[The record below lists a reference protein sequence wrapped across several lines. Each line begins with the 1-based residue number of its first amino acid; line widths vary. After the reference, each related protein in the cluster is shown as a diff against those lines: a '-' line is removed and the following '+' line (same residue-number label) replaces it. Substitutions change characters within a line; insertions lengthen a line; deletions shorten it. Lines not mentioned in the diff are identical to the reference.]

1 MISRMS
7 DRNKMKILHSN
18 IPEHRLETG
27 LVSLLTLD
35 DLEYRYLELR
45 FLRESIDTDKLLEN
59 LMKFSQF
66 IWVNAGSHP
75 SRGSTSLFLV
85 HHLLYWWNNFYR
97 HDITITKIKTIDH
110 FKSNANQSLASFSIP
125 DLFSWV
131 VSNQSSAVNLYLD
144 SYHISDRTVRRSDT
158 RFLIKIKFWNSSE
171 ITAEALYDM
180 F

>member
-66 IWVNAGSHP
+66 I
-75 SRGSTSLFLV
+75 
-85 HHLLYWWNNFYR
+85 
-97 HDITITKIKTIDH
+97 
-110 FKSNANQSLASFSIP
+110 
-125 DLFSWV
+125 
-131 VSNQSSAVNLYLD
+131 
-144 SYHISDRTVRRSDT
+144 
-158 RFLIKIKFWNSSE
+158 
-171 ITAEALYDM
+171 
-180 F
+180 